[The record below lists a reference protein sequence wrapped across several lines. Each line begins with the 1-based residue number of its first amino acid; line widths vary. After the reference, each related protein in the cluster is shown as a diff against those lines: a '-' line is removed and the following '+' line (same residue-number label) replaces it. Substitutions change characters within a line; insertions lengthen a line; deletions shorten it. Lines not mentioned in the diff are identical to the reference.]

1 MRSGLSAQILLI
13 ALAFATAVVSQSAA
27 ADDQQ
32 ACLEGSKQAIAES
45 IAACTRAIQSGDYSE
60 EDLAALYHAR
70 GYSWSSTSFTDRT
83 DRALKDYS
91 EAIRANPN
99 SGGSLLNRAHIYNQW
114 HDYDRAI
121 ADVNQAFDAGLA
133 GYGKQVGFS
142 ERGYAYQLKG
152 DNDRAITDY
161 TAGIQLNANN
171 YVAFTSRCSAYL
183 AKGDLDR
190 AIADCSQAIA
200 LRPNYKD
207 AYFDRGQAYDAKG
220 ELDYAIAD
228 YDRAIALDPNYWQ
241 VYGRRAIAHLKRGE
255 FRDAIA
261 DFTLWQILFGLGG
274 IVLVV
279 ALIWICCRSD
289 SPAHGLS
296 RRMIEM
302 CEQELAELQHKN
314 AALEKI
320 AAALERRASG

>member
-1 MRSGLSAQILLI
+1 MRSGLSARILLI
-13 ALAFATAVVSQSAA
+13 ALAFATAVASRPAA

-32 ACLEGSKQAIAES
+32 ACLEGSNRAIAET
-45 IAACTRAIQSGDYSE
+45 IAACTRAIESGDYSE
-60 EDLAALYHAR
+60 QELAALYHAR
-70 GYSWSSTSFTDRT
+70 GYSWSSTGLTDRT

-91 EAIRANPN
+91 AAIRANPN

-121 ADVNQAFDAGLA
+121 ADVNQAFEAGLA

-152 DNDRAITDY
+152 DYDRAVADH

-171 YVAFTSRCSAYL
+171 YVAFTSRCSAYF

-207 AYFDRGQAYDAKG
+207 AYFNRGQAYDAKG
-220 ELDYAIAD
+220 ELDHAIAD

-241 VYGRRAIAHLKRGE
+241 VYGRRAIAHLHRGE
-255 FRDAIA
+255 IRGAIA

-279 ALIWICCRSD
+279 ALVWVCCRSD
-289 SPAHGLS
+289 SPALGLS
-296 RRMIEM
+296 RRVIEI
-302 CEQELAELQHKN
+302 CEQELAELQQRN

-320 AAALERRASG
+320 AAALERRSSS

>member
-1 MRSGLSAQILLI
+1 MRSGLSARILLI
-13 ALAFATAVVSQSAA
+13 ALTFAAAAVSRPAA

-32 ACLEGSKQAIAES
+32 TCLEGSKHAIAET
-45 IAACTRAIQSGDYSE
+45 IAACTRAIESGDYSE
-60 EDLAALYHAR
+60 QELAALYHAR

-91 EAIRANPN
+91 AAIRANPN

-121 ADVNQAFDAGLA
+121 ADVNQAFKAGLA
-133 GYGKQVGFS
+133 GYGKQVAFG

-152 DNDRAITDY
+152 DNDRAIADY
-161 TAGIQLNANN
+161 TAGIELNANN
-171 YVAFTSRCSAYL
+171 YVAFTSRCSAYF

-207 AYFDRGQAYDAKG
+207 AYFDRGQAYDGKG
-220 ELDYAIAD
+220 ELDHAIAD

-241 VYGRRAIAHLKRGE
+241 VYGRRAIAHLHRGE
-255 FRDAIA
+255 FRAAIA
-261 DFTLWQILFGLGG
+261 DFTLWQLLFGLGG

-279 ALIWICCRSD
+279 ALVWICCRSD
-289 SPAHGLS
+289 SPAPGLS
-296 RRMIEM
+296 RRVIEI
-302 CEQELAELQHKN
+302 CERELAELQNRN
-314 AALEKI
+314 AVLEKI
-320 AAALERRASG
+320 AMALERRSSG